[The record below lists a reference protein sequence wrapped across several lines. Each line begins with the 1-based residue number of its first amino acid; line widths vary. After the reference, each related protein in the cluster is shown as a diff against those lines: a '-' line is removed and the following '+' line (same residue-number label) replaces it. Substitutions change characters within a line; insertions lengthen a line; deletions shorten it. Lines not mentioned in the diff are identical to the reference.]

1 MLNTR
6 WPPPQ
11 REDDLYHIV
20 VATAFVLGVLAI
32 LTVSVLGITGYLHA

>member
-20 VATAFVLGVLAI
+20 VATAFVLAI
-32 LTVSVLGITGYLHA
+32 VSFLTVSVLGAFGYLHA